1 MEYFGLFAFIMA
13 IGLYS
18 KVHRLERIL
27 RDNGIRPGGTA
38 GLGEQVRKQVGR
50 TVELTL
56 ETSDGDI
63 MGKQCKVL
71 DADDDERTLEDTV
84 ARALAQIE
92 EKQYEAELLASGI
105 LRENIRKYGF
115 GFQGKRCLIG

>member
-71 DADDDERTLEDTV
+71 DAD
-84 ARALAQIE
+84 E
-92 EKQYEAELLASGI
+92 EWAHVLRNEGKKNQRELL
-105 LRENIRKYGF
+105 IRLGDVKQIKG
-115 GFQGKRCLIG
+115 